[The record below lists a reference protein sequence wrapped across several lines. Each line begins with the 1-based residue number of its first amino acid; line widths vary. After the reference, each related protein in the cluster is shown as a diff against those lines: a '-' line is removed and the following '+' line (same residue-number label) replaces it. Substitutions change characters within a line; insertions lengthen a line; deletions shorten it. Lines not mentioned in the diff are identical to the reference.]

1 MFYTP
6 AQDVQRPTHPRLH
19 VRDARDAHIVFE
31 AVRQGLLKP
40 VQRRLNELERSTYI
54 ASGSLFVWEE
64 SDDEMGLKR
73 WTDGRVWSQSR
84 MREPYLFYDEKLGDE
99 PPSEPKTKCT
109 YRFVEGP
116 SRTWTSSAQ
125 SHYERS
131 DHHPMGLVKQAY
143 SAWVSTSVNAK
154 PRKWHLTAYFTYA
167 DLQNIPTVDKDPLL
181 SSITVP
187 QGVYRSGKARSRNS
201 DASLSALPSP
211 PSSPAPGGSSRPSSP
226 LQSSTRGRKDG
237 VVLPSLHSAIAHTP
251 MHFAGPH
258 HRTNP
263 RMAEDQRMIQMLNS
277 QPIL

>member
-1 MFYTP
+1 MFYAP

-31 AVRQGLLKP
+31 AVRQGRLKP
-40 VQRRLNELERSTYI
+40 VMRRLNELERSTFI
-54 ASGSLFVWEE
+54 VSGSLFVWEE

-99 PPSEPKTKCT
+99 PPSEPKSKCT

-143 SAWVSTSVNAK
+143 SAWVFTSVNAK

-167 DLQNIPTVDKDPLL
+167 DLPSIPTVDRDPLL
-181 SSITVP
+181 CTISVP
-187 QGVYRSGKARSRNS
+187 TGVYKSGKARSRNS
-201 DASLSALPSP
+201 DASSTMPSP
-211 PSSPAPGGSSRPSSP
+211 PSSPAPLGPSSRPSSP
-226 LQSSTRGRKDG
+226 LQSSTRGKKDG
-237 VVLPSLHSAIAHTP
+237 VVLPSLHSAIANTP
-251 MHFAGPH
+251 LNFPGSH

-277 QPIL
+277 RPIL